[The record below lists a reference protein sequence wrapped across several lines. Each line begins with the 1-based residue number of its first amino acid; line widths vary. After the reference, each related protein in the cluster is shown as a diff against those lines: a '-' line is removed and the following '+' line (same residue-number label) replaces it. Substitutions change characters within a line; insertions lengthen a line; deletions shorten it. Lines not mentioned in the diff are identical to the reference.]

1 MKNIKVCAVRIFFT
15 RAVIIAGLEV
25 EEFGLVSVVLVI
37 PVEPISQTKAQ
48 GISHYDDEDHHT
60 DIGDSRHYSTDGPLL
75 GRLSSPLS

>member
-1 MKNIKVCAVRIFFT
+1 MQCVFSLQEQF
-15 RAVIIAGLEV
+15 IIAGLEV

-37 PVEPISQTKAQ
+37 SVEPIYP
-48 GISHYDDEDHHT
+48 YDDEDHHT